1 MNTHVKIS
9 DSASADLSR
18 RSFLVGSAATG
29 LVLGYAAVPGIDQA
43 LAAPSAFEPSVWYS
57 IAPDGLVTVTCGK
70 ADMGQHI
77 ASTMAQIVAEELGA
91 SWKDMRVQL
100 ASNDP
105 KFNDP
110 VLGAQITGG
119 SWSTMMNFDAM
130 SRAGAAGRMVLIDAA
145 AAAMGIPPFNKGDHP
160 LQKAWILEQVPQCGY
175 CQSGQIM
182 QAASLL
188 SKNSNP
194 TKDEVV
200 AHMDG
205 NLCRCMTYSRI
216 QKAIMR
222 AASEMRTASNAG
234 TERRAT

>member
-1 MNTHVKIS
+1 MSLSITVNGQRRDVDVDPNTPLLWVVRE
-9 DSASADLSR
+9 DLGLTGTKYGCGIAQCGACTVHLDGAPT
-18 RSFLVGSAATG
+18 RSC
-29 LVLGYAAVPGIDQA
+29 Q
-43 LAAPSAFEPSVWYS
+43 LAAADVQGKVVTIEGLS
-57 IAPDGLVTVTCGK
+57 PD
-70 ADMGQHI
+70 
-77 ASTMAQIVAEELGA
+77 STHP
-91 SWKDMRVQL
+91 VQL
-100 ASNDP
+100 AWM
-105 KFNDP
+105 
-110 VLGAQITGG
+110 A
-119 SWSTMMNFDAM
+119 
-130 SRAGAAGRMVLIDAA
+130 
-145 AAAMGIPPFNKGDHP
+145 H
-160 LQKAWILEQVPQCGY
+160 QVPQCGY

-222 AASEMRTASNAG
+222 AASEMRTASNAA